1 MEGIHGYACSVMHFL
16 KKVMQVLLC
25 VVFHDV
31 IDFVYFNV
39 TFKSLFL
46 AMFLLV
52 AMLSNIEGHN
62 FK

>member
-39 TFKSLFL
+39 CHFQVIIFSYVFVSCY
-46 AMFLLV
+46 A
-52 AMLSNIEGHN
+52 EQY
-62 FK
+62 